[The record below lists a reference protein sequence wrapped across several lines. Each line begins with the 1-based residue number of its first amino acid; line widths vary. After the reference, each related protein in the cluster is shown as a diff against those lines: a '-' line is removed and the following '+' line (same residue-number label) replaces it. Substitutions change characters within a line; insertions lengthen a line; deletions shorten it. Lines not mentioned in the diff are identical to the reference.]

1 MKRGEIYYIFKG
13 SIDSIDNEMQSG
25 RPGIIVSND
34 LCNSHS
40 PVVEVVYLTTQPKN
54 ELPTHTPITSS
65 PRESIALCE
74 QIQSVAVSRIGEY
87 IGTLTESEME
97 SLNNALLVSLG
108 LPTSIVTPKTSE
120 SEELIKLRTER
131 DTYEKILNN
140 LLKGQV
146 K

>member
-1 MKRGEIYYIFKG
+1 MKRGEVYYIFKG
-13 SIDSIDNEMQSG
+13 PIDSVDNEMQSG

-34 LCNSHS
+34 RCNHS
-40 PVVEVVYLTTQPKN
+40 SCVVEVVYLTTQPKT
-54 ELPTHTPITSS
+54 ELPTHANIASS

-74 QIQSVAVSRIGEY
+74 QVQSVAVSRIGDY
-87 IGTLTESEME
+87 ICTLTDAEME
-97 SLNNALLVSLG
+97 AVNNALLVSLG
-108 LPTSIVTPKTSE
+108 LTSPPVSNH
-120 SEELIKLRTER
+120 SDEEFIKLRTER